1 MTLSKTLNELKALV
15 LCGIVILFT
24 QWVNCMRGGTNYE
37 FLTAVVGMF
46 IIIIISI
53 LSLKIK
59 QLLPWKIPAFAWASI
74 LGLLVTTPWCP
85 IQQMVLDF
93 TNAVTT
99 GSVSSVILA
108 VAGISIGTKLSD
120 IKRLSWKMII
130 VAVFVFC
137 GTFFG
142 SALIAQLI
150 LSVQGMI

>member
-15 LCGIVILFT
+15 LCGVVILFA
-24 QWVNCMRGGTNYE
+24 QWVNTVRGGTTME
-37 FLTAVVGMF
+37 FVTAVIGMI
-46 IIIIISI
+46 IIIIISV

-74 LGLLVTTPWCP
+74 PTPWSP
-85 IQQMVLDF
+85 VQQVVLDF

-99 GSVSSVILA
+99 GAVSSVILA
-108 VAGISIGTKLSD
+108 VAGVSIGTKLSD

-130 VAVFVFC
+130 VAIFVFC

-150 LSVQGMI
+150 LSIQGII